1 MDRITRLPITRA
13 SASPIE
19 RDLAEIDTAIEL
31 VRRGVAT
38 RIRLVG
44 LLRPDGVAAIGLA
57 HAQAAGLRFEV
68 DRGPAGGAALTIG
81 PRRNL
86 PRVG

>member
-1 MDRITRLPITRA
+1 MDPITRLPNRA

-19 RDLAEIDTAIEL
+19 RDLAEIDAAIEL
-31 VRRGVAT
+31 VRRGIAT

-44 LLRPDGVAAIGLA
+44 LMRPDGVAAIGLA

-68 DRGPAGGAALTIG
+68 DRVQAGPVAVTVG
-81 PRRNL
+81 PRGPL
-86 PRVG
+86 QRVG